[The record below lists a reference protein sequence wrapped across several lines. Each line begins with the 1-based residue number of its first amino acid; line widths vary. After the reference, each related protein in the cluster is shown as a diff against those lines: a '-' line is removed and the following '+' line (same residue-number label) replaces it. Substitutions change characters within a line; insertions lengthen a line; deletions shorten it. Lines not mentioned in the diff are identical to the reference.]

1 MNMIL
6 VSRAFPRLILVF
18 AVLFCM
24 ISHAAP
30 ESIQGLDSTS
40 AEPMAQSARPAPM
53 SSHTLDSPEP
63 ESSPKSIA
71 PPQAIKLIGL
81 MDFGMLLDNLEG
93 ENTLWSTRTLWAVKL
108 APELGILL
116 RDRQGL
122 YRHGIY
128 LGAYGLQNMGETRFL
143 TRANL
148 TAYYAYRGDRW
159 RAYAGIFPRAKLQG
173 EYPLLFF
180 RKDFF
185 FFQPNTNGLAL
196 QIPRQSDKRFS
207 LSGEF
212 VFDWYGGNLAKRY
225 DEFFA
230 LGELRVDALRL
241 LYVKAN
247 ALLYHIKNAQL
258 LAQDG
263 ALSPSDPGSPDTQ
276 LLDEILYN
284 VSVGLDFTR
293 FAESTRVRALERAD
307 ISLSALG
314 SLERKRRS
322 SALGDFY
329 LGAGGEISA
338 KLQFRGFGIEESYYF
353 GKPQMRYF
361 GEYGESIYNGLPFY
375 QASNLNRLN
384 AYYEY
389 KNDFLRVNVG
399 FLFYTFDST
408 LALQQMLTLT
418 LDTQKAFARIR

>member
-6 VSRAFPRLILVF
+6 VSRAFLRLILVF
-18 AVLFCM
+18 AVLFCV

-40 AEPMAQSARPAPM
+40 AESMAQSARPAPM

-71 PPQAIKLIGL
+71 PQAIKLIGL
-81 MDFGMLLDNLEG
+81 IDFGMLLDNLEG

-148 TAYYAYRGDRW
+148 TAYYAYQGDRW

-263 ALSPSDPGSPDTQ
+263 AFSPSDPSSPDTQ